1 MKKYAPK
8 HLDKHASFFGF
19 LLQYC
24 QQKETRERTPWGC
37 LLAGLSPGQRLPS
50 LDLKADQRTVG
61 VGFCILVPLSP
72 QTTAMKREKQ
82 SSLLDTPNL
91 DQAKHA
97 DAFILPQ
104 DQVRESG

>member
-1 MKKYAPK
+1 MLLFLYCYYNTVNRKKHRK
-8 HLDKHASFFGF
+8 V
-19 LLQYC
+19 
-24 QQKETRERTPWGC
+24 ERTPWGC

-91 DQAKHA
+91 DQAKHV